1 MADIISYEEI
11 MNLIKP
17 LSEDKY
23 EEAVK
28 IYEESYACIQDMLDF
43 CVENKCFTEEQSHML
58 YKHIVM
64 VNYVEG
70 ETWEE
75 DWDRMNEFYNKIGLT
90 DEVIKQFE
98 KEE

>member
-28 IYEESYACIQDMLDF
+28 IYEENYACIQDMLDF
-43 CVENKCFTEEQSHML
+43 CVKNKCFTEEQSYML
-58 YKHIVM
+58 YEHIVM

-75 DWDRMNEFYNKIGLT
+75 DWDRMKEFYNKIGLT